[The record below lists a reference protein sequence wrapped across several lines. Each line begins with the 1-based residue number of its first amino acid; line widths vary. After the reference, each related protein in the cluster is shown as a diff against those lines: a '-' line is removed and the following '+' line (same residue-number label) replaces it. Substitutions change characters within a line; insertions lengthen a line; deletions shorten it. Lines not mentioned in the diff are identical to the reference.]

1 MLKKVIISLL
11 YYTNSVFEMLLQIF
25 LLFNFPSV
33 LRNLI
38 TVAKDLML
46 PNNSLSSIINSVK
59 GIQSSKMRLKLVQ
72 YFKDKR
78 GST

>member
-38 TVAKDLML
+38 TAAKDLML

-59 GIQSSKMRLKLVQ
+59 GIQSSKMRLKLLQ

>member
-59 GIQSSKMRLKLVQ
+59 GIQSSKMRLKLLQ